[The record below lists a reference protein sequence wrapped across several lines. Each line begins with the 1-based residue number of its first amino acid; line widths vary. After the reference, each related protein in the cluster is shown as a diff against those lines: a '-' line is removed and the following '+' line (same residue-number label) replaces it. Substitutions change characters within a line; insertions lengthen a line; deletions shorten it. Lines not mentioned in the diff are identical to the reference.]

1 MRQRIQLVEQCLM
14 ALVGLGDINI
24 IIFNILL
31 ILLHKVYN
39 RIIDS
44 QENSEGQLITDSQ
57 KKWVL

>member
-1 MRQRIQLVEQCLM
+1 M